1 MTRDE
6 RIRKMVKGLPKGHIP
21 RHCYLASTVL
31 SKLGRELHKRKLG
44 YLDDD
49 NQLFHILV
57 PDGRG
62 AWISLYCGGFS
73 RLIEIQRLKKDG
85 SPDNRY
91 NEKGFFTPI
100 GAANYVDRKFGEDRK
115 LL

>member
-1 MTRDE
+1 MTEKERLRLMTRVFP
-6 RIRKMVKGLPKGHIP
+6 IGHIP
-21 RHCYLASTVL
+21 RHCQLAAKVL
-31 SKLGRELHKRKLG
+31 TNLGKELHKRKLG

-49 NQLFHILV
+49 NQPFHVVI

-62 AWISLYCGGFS
+62 NWVSLYCGGFS
-73 RLIEIQRLKKDG
+73 RLIEIQRLKKGG

-100 GAANYVDRKFGEDRK
+100 GAANYVDRKFG
-115 LL
+115 